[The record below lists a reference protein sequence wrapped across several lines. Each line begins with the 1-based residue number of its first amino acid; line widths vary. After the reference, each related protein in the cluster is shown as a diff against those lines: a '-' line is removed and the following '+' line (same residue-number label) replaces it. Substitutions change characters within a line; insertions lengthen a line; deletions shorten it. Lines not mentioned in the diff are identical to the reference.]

1 MEPTVPPPPLD
12 AAALADRIRE
22 LPDRPGIYIFKDAAG
37 KVLYV
42 GKATSL
48 RKRAGSY
55 LVRDHEPRLAAMV
68 AEAADVEFV
77 VTDSAS
83 EALLLENNWI
93 KRRRP
98 RYNILL
104 RDDKTYPYLK
114 LTVQEPYPRIAFT
127 RRIRDDGAE
136 YFGPFLPGG
145 LARKA
150 IKLVQ
155 KLFLVRV
162 CQIEIDG
169 SLARPCLYHDMHR
182 CLGPCVAALTTRE
195 RYQEAVQEAR
205 LFLAGRND
213 LLVRRLKREMW
224 EAAEATQY
232 EHAARLRDT
241 LAEVEAIGE
250 RRKLS
255 SVAGEDL
262 DVYGVHIAGG
272 HAAVAVLIMRGG
284 QILDRRELFWEGV
297 GALSAEHLLSQVLPQ
312 IYDRTT
318 FIPKEIHL
326 PAPIEDEAALLDW
339 LSERKGERVYL
350 RMPARGA
357 KAERVA
363 LARHNAE
370 MAHRRRFRGEEVA
383 PGAAGL
389 QRHLRLLDPPRRIEG
404 FDISHLQGGETVA
417 SMVVWEEG
425 RMRKTD
431 YRTFNIRGLDQPDDF
446 AAMRQAVERRYR
458 RRLEEVGE
466 MPDLILIDGGRG
478 QLNAALAAL
487 ADLGVEE
494 TPIVALAKR
503 EEELYLPDLPEPLRL
518 RRADP
523 ALRLLQQIRDES
535 HRFAVSRH
543 RRRRTARTLHSRL
556 DDLAGIGPRRRRL
569 LLTHFG
575 SLDRLREA
583 PLADLIPVLG
593 PTLGPRI
600 YGQLHPPEALSEN
613 TAGAGPA
620 EAPDGKP
627 GGAVGGA
634 AAGAAGSAPAGA
646 AGGEGAGDG
655 RAAVAS
661 GEGAGAAAGASRPER
676 SGRTGRS
683 ARKPGSSSGG

>member
-1 MEPTVPPPPLD
+1 MEPQDTL
-12 AAALADRIRE
+12 AARIRE

-42 GKATSL
+42 GKANSL
-48 RKRAGSY
+48 RKRAASY
-55 LVRDHEPRLAAMV
+55 LAREHEPRLAAMV
-68 AEAADVEFV
+68 AEAADLEFV
-77 VTDSAS
+77 VTDSAA

-114 LTVQEPYPRIAFT
+114 LTVQEPYPRLAFT

-162 CQIEIDG
+162 CQIDVDG
-169 SLARPCLYHDMHR
+169 SLPRPCLYYDMHR

-195 RYQEAVQEAR
+195 RYAEAVQQAR
-205 LFLAGRND
+205 LFLAGRNEA
-213 LLVRRLKREMW
+213 LVRRLKREMW
-224 EAAEATQY
+224 EAAEATDY
-232 EHAARLRDT
+232 ESAARLRDT

-255 SVAGEDL
+255 SVAGEDV
-262 DVYGVHIAGG
+262 DVYGVHVAGG
-272 HAAVAVLIMRGG
+272 HAAVVVLVMRGG
-284 QILDRRELFWEGV
+284 QVLDRRELFWEGV
-297 GALSAEHLLSQVLPQ
+297 GHISPELLLSQVVPQ

-326 PAPIEDEAALLDW
+326 PAPIEGEEALLAW

-350 RMPARGA
+350 RLPSRGP

-370 MAHRRRFRGEEVA
+370 MAHRRRFRGQEIA
-383 PGAAGL
+383 PGAAAL
-389 QRHLRLLDPPRRIEG
+389 ERRLELMEPPRRVEG
-404 FDISHLQGGETVA
+404 FDISHFQGGETVA
-417 SMVVWEEG
+417 SLVVWEEG
-425 RMRKTD
+425 RMRKSD
-431 YRTFNIRGLDQPDDF
+431 YRTFNIRGLDQADDF

-458 RRLEEVGE
+458 RRLEELGE

-503 EEELYLPDLPEPLRL
+503 EEELYLPSRPEPLL
-518 RRADP
+518 LDRADP
-523 ALRLLQQIRDES
+523 GLRLLQQIRDEA

-543 RRRRTARTLHSRL
+543 RRRRSARTLHSRL
-556 DDLAGIGPRRRRL
+556 DDLAGIGPHRRKR

-575 SLDRLREA
+575 SLEKVREA
-583 PLADLIPVLG
+583 PLPALIEALG

-600 YGQLHPPEALSEN
+600 FDQLHPAGTEAE
-613 TAGAGPA
+613 G
-620 EAPDGKP
+620 EQ
-627 GGAVGGA
+627 A
-634 AAGAAGSAPAGA
+634 AA
-646 AGGEGAGDG
+646 
-655 RAAVAS
+655 R
-661 GEGAGAAAGASRPER
+661 
-676 SGRTGRS
+676 
-683 ARKPGSSSGG
+683 ARKY